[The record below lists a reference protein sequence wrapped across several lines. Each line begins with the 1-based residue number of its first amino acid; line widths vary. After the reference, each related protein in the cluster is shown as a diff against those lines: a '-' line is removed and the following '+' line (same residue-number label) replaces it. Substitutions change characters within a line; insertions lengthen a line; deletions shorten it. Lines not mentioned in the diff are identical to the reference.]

1 MISHMVTRFIS
12 ILLSL
17 LFAASAAAQPASG
30 PDRAGFYGGVMLR
43 NAAVEGPGLAFGP
56 TVSAWTRFAPVI
68 ADESS
73 NRTLLFG
80 GYRFHNN
87 IAVEAAFNS
96 ADRYALRPRDE
107 APQRR
112 GVGLDLV
119 AGTLAP
125 GDAASWHWNLD
136 VFTSWTFYRSVALYG
151 RLGYGQAEGAPAFGL
166 AAPTADRRVRDGVN
180 YGLGLRY
187 DMNPSLG
194 LRLEYGRYGRYTG
207 DLAGG
212 LLESDQ
218 VSVGLQFRF

>member
-1 MISHMVTRFIS
+1 MVTRFIS

-17 LFAASAAAQPASG
+17 LFAAGAAAQPASA

-56 TVSAWTRFAPVI
+56 TVSAWTRFAPAI

-96 ADRYALRPRDE
+96 TDRYALRPRDE

-112 GVGLDLV
+112 GVGLDL
-119 AGTLAP
+119 ASGTLSPA
-125 GDAASWHWNLD
+125 DAASWHWNVD

-166 AAPTADRRVRDGVN
+166 AAPTAERRVRDGMN

-187 DMNPSLG
+187 DMNASLG